1 LTDFIDYL
9 AEIIIISSPSINL
22 LATTLSQTL
31 ADKVCVDSAR
41 EHFNIVFIKVK
52 ASQFLGL
59 DE

>member
-1 LTDFIDYL
+1 L
-9 AEIIIISSPSINL
+9 AEIIIISSPNINL

-31 ADKVCVDSAR
+31 ADKVRVDSTR

-52 ASQFLGL
+52 DSQVVGL

>member
-1 LTDFIDYL
+1 M
-9 AEIIIISSPSINL
+9 AEIIIISSPNINL

-31 ADKVCVDSAR
+31 ADKVRVDSTR

-52 ASQFLGL
+52 DSQVVGL